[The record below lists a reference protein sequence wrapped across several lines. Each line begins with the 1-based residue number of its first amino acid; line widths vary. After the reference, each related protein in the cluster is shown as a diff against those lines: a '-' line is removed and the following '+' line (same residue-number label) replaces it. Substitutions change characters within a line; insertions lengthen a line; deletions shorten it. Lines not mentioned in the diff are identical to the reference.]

1 MEASNGVIIMYTIQ
15 IEFTEIFDLF
25 EVFERLQKYVKDNN
39 TITDGGSTAPLYC

>member
-25 EVFERLQKYVKDNN
+25 EVFERLQKYVKDKNRQV
-39 TITDGGSTAPLYC
+39 ALH